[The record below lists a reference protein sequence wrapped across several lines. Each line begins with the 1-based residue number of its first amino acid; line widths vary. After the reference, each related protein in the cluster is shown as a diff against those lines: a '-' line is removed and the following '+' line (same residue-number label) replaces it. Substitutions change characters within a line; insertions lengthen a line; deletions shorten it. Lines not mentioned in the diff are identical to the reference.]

1 MDEFSAFFT
10 GMAMGMIFG
19 IVIMA
24 IAVVIGRRRDET
36 DTNKER
42 IVGINNDLIFVK
54 NDEEIIKMDDGKY
67 LVRLRR

>member
-1 MDEFSAFFT
+1 MDTFSAFFT

-36 DTNKER
+36 DINKER

-67 LVRLRR
+67 LVRRRR